1 MKHVVHVFQSA
12 ARQAVLILIPVA
24 LAAYPTQPAAQP
36 ESALQPAPPPPP
48 PAPPEIPNS
57 TGVIKMMSM
66 GGSFL
71 GVGVRE
77 IDAERARAL
86 SLKDEYGVEITRVEV
101 ESPAAKAGMKGGDVV
116 LEFNGQRVEGTEQF
130 VRMVKETP
138 AGRTAKLL
146 VHRGGASMTLPATI
160 AARKM
165 KTMTMPGMGPEGMH
179 IEIPRMEGFTMP
191 DIPKAMMSW
200 RSAVLGVE
208 AEALGES
215 QLASYF
221 GVKEGV
227 LVRSVMKGTAAEK
240 AGIKAGDVLV
250 KVDDTKVATPR
261 DVTSAV
267 RSARTNARKS
277 FAVVLMREK
286 REVSVSVT
294 VDEDSGE
301 SGVAPR
307 APKVTVRQQL

>member
-1 MKHVVHVFQSA
+1 M
-12 ARQAVLILIPVA
+12 
-24 LAAYPTQPAAQP
+24 
-36 ESALQPAPPPPP
+36 
-48 PAPPEIPNS
+48 
-57 TGVIKMMSM
+57 TGVMKVMAM

-77 IDAERARAL
+77 VDSERAKAL
-86 SLKDEYGVEITRVEV
+86 GLKDEYGVEITRVE
-101 ESPAAKAGMKGGDVV
+101 EDSPASKASLKVGDVV

-130 VRMVKETP
+130 VRVVRETP
-138 AGRTAKLL
+138 AGRTVKLL

-165 KTMTMPGMGPEGMH
+165 KGMTTSMAPLEGMH
-179 IEIPRMEGFTMP
+179 IEMPRMETYTMP

-200 RSAVLGVE
+200 RNAVLGVE
-208 AEALGES
+208 AESLGES

-240 AGIKAGDVLV
+240 AGIRAGDVLV

-267 RSARTNARKS
+267 RSAKTSAKKS
-277 FAVVLMREK
+277 FPVVVVREK
-286 REVSVSVT
+286 RELSLSIT
-294 VDEDSGE
+294 VDEDRSE
-301 SGVAPR
+301 RSVNPR
-307 APKVTVRQQL
+307 VQRVTVRERL

>member
-1 MKHVVHVFQSA
+1 M
-12 ARQAVLILIPVA
+12 
-24 LAAYPTQPAAQP
+24 AQ
-36 ESALQPAPPPPP
+36 
-48 PAPPEIPNS
+48 NM
-57 TGVIKMMSM
+57 VKMMSL

-77 IDAERARAL
+77 VDSERAKAL
-86 SLKDEYGVEITRVEV
+86 SLKDEYGVEITRVEE
-101 ESPAAKAGMKGGDVV
+101 ESPASKAGLKVGDVV

-130 VRMVKETP
+130 VRVVRETP
-138 AGRTAKLL
+138 AGRTVKLL

-165 KTMTMPGMGPEGMH
+165 KAMTSMAPMEGMH
-179 IEIPRMEGFTMP
+179 IEMPRMETYTMP

-208 AEALGES
+208 AESLGES

-250 KVDDTKVATPR
+250 RVDDTKVATPR
-261 DVTSAV
+261 DVTSAI
-267 RSARTNARKS
+267 RSAKTSAKKS
-277 FAVVLMREK
+277 FPVVVVREK
-286 REVSVSVT
+286 KELSLSVT
-294 VDEDSGE
+294 VDEDRSE
-301 SGVAPR
+301 RTVTPR
-307 APKVTVRQQL
+307 IQKVTVHERL

>member
-1 MKHVVHVFQSA
+1 MKHVVHLIRSA
-12 ARQAVLILIPVA
+12 ARQAVMILGPVA
-24 LAAYPTQPAAQP
+24 LAAYPVQPAVQP
-36 ESALQPAPPPPP
+36 ELAAP
-48 PAPPEIPNS
+48 PAPPAAPEAPSS

-77 IDAERARAL
+77 IDTERARAL

-101 ESPAAKAGMKGGDVV
+101 ESPAAKAGMKVGDVV

-130 VRMVKETP
+130 VRVVKETP
-138 AGRTAKLL
+138 AGRTVKLL

-160 AARKM
+160 ASRKM
-165 KTMTMPGMGPEGMH
+165 KGMTTTGVPMEGMH
-179 IEIPRMEGFTMP
+179 IEMPRMEGFTMP

-267 RSARTNARKS
+267 RTARTNARKS

-301 SGVAPR
+301 SGAAPR